1 MLDYPVIR
9 QHEKKKKK
17 TVEENYAWNVS
28 KCKYETYQMRKKG
41 GSPNHWKKEVG
52 VEANKDITRKRA
64 CTINNLQKKEKSN
77 ASKNQED
84 NKTREK

>member
-9 QHEKKKKK
+9 QHEKKQKK

-41 GSPNHWKKEVG
+41 GLLTTEKRRWALRRIRISPGNGRV
-52 VEANKDITRKRA
+52 
-64 CTINNLQKKEKSN
+64 L
-77 ASKNQED
+77 
-84 NKTREK
+84 